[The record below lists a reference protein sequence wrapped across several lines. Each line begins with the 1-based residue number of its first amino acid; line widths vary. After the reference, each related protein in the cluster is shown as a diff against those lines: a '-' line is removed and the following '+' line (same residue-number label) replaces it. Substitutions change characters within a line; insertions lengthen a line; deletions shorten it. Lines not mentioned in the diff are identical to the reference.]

1 MRNAVKDKTLRR
13 SWQMQKKKMKVFTLK
28 DSTGSDYICDIRVYH
43 IMKKKCMK
51 GRRGAA
57 VDTTDFSGSKSEF
70 RK

>member
-43 IMKKKCMK
+43 IMKKKMYEREK
-51 GRRGAA
+51 GSA